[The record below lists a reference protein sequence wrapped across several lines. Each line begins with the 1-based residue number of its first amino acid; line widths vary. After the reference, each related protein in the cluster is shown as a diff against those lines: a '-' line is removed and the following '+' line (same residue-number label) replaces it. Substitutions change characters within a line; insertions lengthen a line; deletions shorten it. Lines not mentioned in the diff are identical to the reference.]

1 MMIVRDVAVEVVNVP
16 DVAEVEIDREIVRE
30 IVREEEG
37 EVEVGIDPEEDVVGI
52 VGIIVTIEEGKMVV
66 EDDEAAVVTDIAVKF
81 KYYNYLQHVLTKVL
95 PNRSPALRKLLLI
108 LPPASDGK

>member
-1 MMIVRDVAVEVVNVP
+1 MTIMMIVRDVAVEVVNVP
-16 DVAEVEIDREIVRE
+16 DVAEVEIVRE

-37 EVEVGIDPEEDVVGI
+37 GVEVGIAPEEDE
-52 VGIIVTIEEGKMVV
+52 VGIIETTEEGTMVV
-66 EDDEAAVVTDIAVKF
+66 EDDKVVVVTDTDVKF
-81 KYYNYLQHVLTKVL
+81 KYYNYLQHVSTKVL